1 MNVLTDIIEKDNVK
15 LRVKPQ
21 EMIKL
26 YDNLLE
32 YENQLINLEKE
43 NPDQSYLIDLN
54 FRNKVYS
61 VSKIFYVGLFYLLNK
76 KYEDVY
82 TIMHHILEKIKEIN
96 EFYENHNLSSISFL
110 RELRAFI
117 ENLENLVRFI
127 ISKSYVKMAREKFES
142 NAKVNTSNKMV
153 VDGEASTKKE
163 KAKIKYH
170 KPIIYDLAFLR
181 FGKLIKKFILYIYIS
196 FNFFKKFKLF
206 LNNIFLNY
214 FYFCA
219 FRILF

>member
-127 ISKSYVKMAREKFES
+127 ISKSYVKMAQIRKLFS
-142 NAKVNTSNKMV
+142 
-153 VDGEASTKKE
+153 
-163 KAKIKYH
+163 I
-170 KPIIYDLAFLR
+170 
-181 FGKLIKKFILYIYIS
+181 KLIKKFILYIYIS
-196 FNFFKKFKLF
+196 FNFFI
-206 LNNIFLNY
+206 NINY
-214 FYFCA
+214 F
-219 FRILF
+219 